1 MADALEPAALLADR
15 LADRLP
21 PLVDGGLEIVLPA
34 GEPALDDRRLR
45 ATRLELRQVAGL
57 GAGGRLEL
65 SPGSWEIGQARAAA
79 HLDEGDPDAVGFTL
93 EVDDEYGV
101 TVVPG
106 GHPVRLGDEPL
117 LEPTPLGDRIIDA
130 GTARFV
136 VGRPRPTRR
145 RCGGDVPAGQVDP
158 WVLDPLPRSG
168 AIGSGLASLVAQR
181 RRVHLAPDD
190 LRHRIEAGRSHLWG
204 RGPEH
209 PLFGTAAVGVVDVDL
224 AVTADGLGRPGGSMA
239 LPVAVD
245 LLRTATVLAGS
256 RHQQLAVARHLLLS
270 LAATINPRDLRIG
283 LRSERADLAFVRT
296 LPHAAERAGAAG
308 VRRRHH
314 RQRTLLVVDRNG
326 DNGCVRPGD
335 LEPGPDM
342 AVLALGVERGPIP
355 DGAGAI
361 GVTGDAS
368 LSVRCCRS
376 GEIVR
381 GATPIGL
388 GPELAAD
395 LADRLAAM
403 DADR

>member
-15 LADRLP
+15 LSAVADGR
-21 PLVDGGLEIVLPA
+21 LEIVLPT
-34 GEPALDDRRLR
+34 GEAALDDRHLR
-45 ATRLELRQVAGL
+45 TTRLELRQVAGL

-65 SPGSWEIGQARAAA
+65 TPGSWEIGPAGDAT
-79 HLDEGDPDAVGFTL
+79 HLDQGEPDAVGFTL
-93 EVDDEYGV
+93 EVDDDYRV
-101 TVVPG
+101 TLVPG
-106 GHPVRLGDEPL
+106 EHPVRLGDEPL

-145 RCGGDVPAGQVDP
+145 RGGGDVPAGQVDP

-168 AIGSGLASLVAQR
+168 ALGSGLASLVAQR
-181 RRVHLAPDD
+181 RRFHLAPDD
-190 LRHRIEAGRSHLWG
+190 LRHRIETGRAHLWG
-204 RGPEH
+204 RGVEH
-209 PLFGTAAVGVVDVDL
+209 PLFGTAVVGVVDVDL
-224 AVTADGLGRPGGSMA
+224 AVTADGLGRPGGSRA

-245 LLRTATVLAGS
+245 LLRTATVLAGQ
-256 RHQQLAVARHLLLS
+256 RRQQLAVARHLLLS
-270 LAATINPRDLRIG
+270 LAATVHPRDLRIG

-296 LPHAAERAGAAG
+296 LPHAAERSTAIG
-308 VRRRHH
+308 VGRRQR
-314 RQRTLLVVDRNG
+314 RPRTLLVIDRSGANG
-326 DNGCVRPGD
+326 GVRPGD

-355 DGAGAI
+355 EGAGAI

-381 GATPIGL
+381 GATPIGI
-388 GPELAAD
+388 GADLATE
-395 LADRLAAM
+395 LADRLAAL
-403 DADR
+403 DGER